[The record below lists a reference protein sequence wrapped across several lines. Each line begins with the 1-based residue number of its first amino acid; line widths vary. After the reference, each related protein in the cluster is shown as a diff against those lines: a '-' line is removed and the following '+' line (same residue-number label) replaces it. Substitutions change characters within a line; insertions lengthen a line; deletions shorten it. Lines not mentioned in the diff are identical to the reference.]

1 MRPEHPAQAE
11 VPEQEELPKKLP
23 PLNLDE
29 LHREEPPLVVPNR
42 TRVEETADPQEEAP
56 EKPVFTPHP
65 AAPAPISPAPEAAF
79 LSAAS
84 AANKPLPKP
93 EAAVA
98 AIEEELAPLEPAA
111 DDKIKKNDVRLEAAA
126 IAQEIASAPEPP
138 AYQYPPVS
146 LLKQGSGAAHD
157 GTEEMRQNAERLSD
171 TLSSPSASRPAIINV
186 TRGPSVTRYELE
198 LSRGVKLSKV
208 TNLADDIALALGASG
223 VRIAAIPEKIS
234 VVGIEV
240 PNRVVS
246 TVLARDV
253 IDSPEFEKSK
263 SKVSFA
269 VGKDIGGNRII
280 GDIGRLPHLLIA
292 GTTGSGKSVCIN
304 SLTIISLLYK
314 ATPEEVTAHHG
325 RPEDGRAWHL

>member
-1 MRPEHPAQAE
+1 MRRKSRARPS
-11 VPEQEELPKKLP
+11 LP
-23 PLNLDE
+23 
-29 LHREEPPLVVPNR
+29 R
-42 TRVEETADPQEEAP
+42 
-56 EKPVFTPHP
+56 
-65 AAPAPISPAPEAAF
+65 IS
-79 LSAAS
+79 S
-84 AANKPLPKP
+84 
-93 EAAVA
+93 
-98 AIEEELAPLEPAA
+98 
-111 DDKIKKNDVRLEAAA
+111 
-126 IAQEIASAPEPP
+126 
-138 AYQYPPVS
+138 PPVS

-171 TLSSPSASRPAIINV
+171 TLKSFGIEATIINV

-263 SKVSFA
+263 SKGSFA

-292 GTTGSGKSVCIN
+292 GTTGSGKSVCMN
-304 SLTIISLLYK
+304 SLDHIASL
-314 ATPEEVTAHHG
+314 
-325 RPEDGRAWHL
+325 